1 MEIEIS
7 DLIFYGI
14 GALIVI
20 GSWIGSAAK
29 KAKEMQERRRRALEE
44 SLSMTSPTPGDS
56 PAAPKL
62 PPRSAE
68 PKNLTM
74 AQMSERQR
82 AKAYYEQ
89 RVRVLMQGQAS
100 TPAEPSAAAAQTP
113 RAGSRRGPVLVRRP
127 APVEAPAGADPRR
140 RSQQPGVQRPTSIPG
155 GLSGREKRARRP
167 GKPAEPAKQPV
178 ETAIGIPSATA
189 PEEQGSV
196 AHRLVAD
203 TVAGPEPLRPL
214 AHLELTAQTLRDA
227 VILKELLDPPLALRL
242 PGRGR

>member
-29 KAKEMQERRRRALEE
+29 KAREMQERRRRALEE
-44 SLSMTSPTPGDS
+44 SLGMTSPTPGDS
-56 PAAPKL
+56 AAAPQ
-62 PPRSAE
+62 SAE

-89 RVRVLMQGQAS
+89 RVRVFMQGQAS
-100 TPAEPSAAAAQTP
+100 TPAEPSATPTQTP
-113 RAGSRRGPVLVRRP
+113 RLGSRRGPILVRRP
-127 APVEAPAGADPRR
+127 APAEVPAGAGSGR
-140 RSQQPGVQRPTSIPG
+140 RSRQPGVQRPTSIPG
-155 GLSGREKRARRP
+155 GLSGPEKRVRRLGRP
-167 GKPAEPAKQPV
+167 VEPAKSPA
-178 ETAIGIPSATA
+178 ETTVGVTPATA
-189 PEEQGSV
+189 PEERDSV

-203 TVAGPEPLRPL
+203 ITAAPEAPRPF
-214 AHLELTAQTLRDA
+214 AHPELTAQTLRDA
-227 VILKELLDPPLALRL
+227 VILKELLDPPVALRP
-242 PGRGR
+242 PGRWR